1 MELRLCVWGGVEGRT
16 VEEPSAMGRII
27 MVKHPWIP
35 NSLRK
40 QRGYLVLAT
49 ANHFFQNYSTTSILF
64 CFCLYLIRT
73 HHSQLVT

>member
-1 MELRLCVWGGVEGRT
+1 MEAVFVRGGVGGP
-16 VEEPSAMGRII
+16 VEEPSTMGRII
-27 MVKHPWIP
+27 MIKPPWIP

-49 ANHFFQNYSTTSILF
+49 ANHVFQNYSTTSILF

-73 HHSQLVT
+73 RHSQLVT